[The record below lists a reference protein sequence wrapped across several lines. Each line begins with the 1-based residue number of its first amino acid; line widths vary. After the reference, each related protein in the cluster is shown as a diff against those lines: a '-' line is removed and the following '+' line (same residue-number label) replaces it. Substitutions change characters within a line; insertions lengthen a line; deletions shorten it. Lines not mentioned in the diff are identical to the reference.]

1 MAKLLL
7 LLTAVA
13 VIWYSYRWW
22 KNEDPDKRNKSLW
35 TYGLWGLAAVLILLT
50 VSGRAHWITGAIGAL
65 LPMVKAMLPQ
75 LQRLLPFAMQWRK
88 NQAQQGQLT
97 GEWVK
102 LKVDPL
108 TGVMDGLVLKG
119 SFEGQALS
127 ALSESQLKTL
137 LGDCLDNEMK
147 STQLLATFLQHSY
160 GEQWQTTFAE
170 VLQQHSAQSQ
180 QQASSGAANGPLSV
194 KDAYEVL
201 GVNEDSTKEEVLKAY
216 KSMMQKVHPDRGGSD
231 YLTRLVSEA
240 KDLLL
245 KRFK

>member
-22 KNEDPDKRNKSLW
+22 NNQDPNKRNKSLW

-65 LPMVKAMLPQ
+65 LPMIKAMLPQ

-88 NQAQQGQLT
+88 SQAQQGQLT

-127 ALSESQLKTL
+127 ALSESQLKAL
-137 LGDCLDNEMK
+137 LGDCLDHEMK

-160 GEQWQTTFAE
+160 GEQWQTTFAD

-180 QQASSGAANGPLSV
+180 QQASSGVSNGPLST

-201 GVNEDSTKEEVLKAY
+201 GVDEDSTKEDILKAY

>member
-1 MAKLLL
+1 
-7 LLTAVA
+7 
-13 VIWYSYRWW
+13 
-22 KNEDPDKRNKSLW
+22 
-35 TYGLWGLAAVLILLT
+35 
-50 VSGRAHWITGAIGAL
+50 
-65 LPMVKAMLPQ
+65 
-75 LQRLLPFAMQWRK
+75 
-88 NQAQQGQLT
+88 
-97 GEWVK
+97 
-102 LKVDPL
+102 
-108 TGVMDGLVLKG
+108 
-119 SFEGQALS
+119 
-127 ALSESQLKTL
+127 
-137 LGDCLDNEMK
+137 MK

-180 QQASSGAANGPLSV
+180 QQASSGTANGPLSV

>member
-22 KNEDPDKRNKSLW
+22 KNEDPEKRNKSLW

-137 LGDCLDNEMK
+137 LGDCLNHEMK

-180 QQASSGAANGPLSV
+180 QQASSGTANGPLSV